1 MGKNSSSFYFHFL
14 NVPQLVTEIHANSV
28 DRAAVLGKRSGIT
41 FLPDL
46 CECLVRA
53 AVQLEF
59 HDVHVVL
66 RLEHQVNP
74 FAARVVF
81 HLHVEAAGW

>member
-14 NVPQLVTEIHANSV
+14 NVPQLVTEVDANPV
-28 DRAAVLGKRSGIT
+28 DRAAVLGKRSSIAFFPNLGQR
-41 FLPDL
+41 
-46 CECLVRA
+46 LVRA

-74 FAARVVF
+74 LAARVVF

>member
-1 MGKNSSSFYFHFL
+1 MGKNSSRFYFHFL
-14 NVPQLVTEIHANSV
+14 NVPQLVTEVDANPV
-28 DRAAVLGKRSGIT
+28 D
-41 FLPDL
+41 
-46 CECLVRA
+46 RA